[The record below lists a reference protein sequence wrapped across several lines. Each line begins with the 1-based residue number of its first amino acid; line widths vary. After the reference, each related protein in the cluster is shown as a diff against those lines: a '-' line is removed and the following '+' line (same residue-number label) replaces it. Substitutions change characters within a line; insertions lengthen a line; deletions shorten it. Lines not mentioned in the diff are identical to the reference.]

1 MKAGPLNR
9 RIALWR
15 YTQTG
20 TSEFNE
26 PIFTWSVVMANMPAN
41 VKPLTA
47 DERFGSDQVFAV
59 RTMAFTTRWFDG
71 LTTEDV
77 IAFDGGHYDITGI
90 AEIGRHGG
98 YEITAKWREGA
109 LEGSP

>member
-1 MKAGPLNR
+1 MKAGILNR
-9 RIALWR
+9 RIDLWR

-20 TSEFNE
+20 VSELNE
-26 PIFTWSVVMANMPAN
+26 PTFTWSVVMASIPAE

-47 DERFGSDQVFAV
+47 DERFSSDQVFAV
-59 RTMAFTTRWFDG
+59 RVTAFITRWFDD